1 MHHYIVRIDLWSV
14 QKSGMAAILM
24 DDRSFGQVCI
34 SLKKGCAKMDGKKT
48 ILTAEGLRKY
58 EDELNNLKVN
68 KRKEIA
74 QAIKEARAQGDLSEN
89 AEYQAAKDE
98 QRLIEARIDE
108 LENILADVEVVEEET
123 GTPNII
129 RIGSKVRIKDIE
141 YDEILEY
148 RIVGSNEAN
157 TDAGQISNESPL
169 GHALIGAAVG
179 KMISVSAPMGDVKYQ
194 VMELMK

>member
-1 MHHYIVRIDLWSV
+1 MI
-14 QKSGMAAILM
+14 MM
-24 DDRSFGQVCI
+24 EE
-34 SLKKGCAKMDGKKT
+34 KKN

-58 EDELNNLKVN
+58 EEELNYLKGE

-98 QRLIEARIDE
+98 QRLVEGRIEE
-108 LENILADVEVVEEET
+108 LEAMLTNVEVVDESDT
-123 GTPNII
+123 DTNVI

-141 YDEILEY
+141 YNEELVY
-148 RIVGSNEAN
+148 KIVGSNEAN

-169 GHALIGAAVG
+169 GHALLGAAAGEKVSVAAPVG
-179 KMISVSAPMGDVKYQ
+179 AIEYEVLEIIK
-194 VMELMK
+194 

>member
-1 MHHYIVRIDLWSV
+1 M
-14 QKSGMAAILM
+14 MEE
-24 DDRSFGQVCI
+24 
-34 SLKKGCAKMDGKKT
+34 KKN

-58 EDELNNLKVN
+58 EEELNYLKGE

-98 QRLIEARIDE
+98 QRLVEGRIEE
-108 LENILADVEVVEEET
+108 LEAMLTNVEVVDESDT
-123 GTPNII
+123 NTDVI

-141 YDEILEY
+141 YNEELVY
-148 RIVGSNEAN
+148 KIVGSNEAN

-169 GHALIGAAVG
+169 GHALLGAVVG
-179 KMISVSAPMGDVKYQ
+179 EKVSVVAPVGAIEYEVLEIVK
-194 VMELMK
+194 